1 MSDAEIIADTPYTA
15 VQMIVQGKTSVLG
28 RIQTCMSS
36 NLRQG
41 LAAMAACLRVYQQ
54 GLQGS

>member
-1 MSDAEIIADTPYTA
+1 MSDAETTADTRCTA

-28 RIQTCMSS
+28 RIQTSMSS
-36 NLRQG
+36 DLREG

-54 GLQGS
+54 GLPGS